1 LRRNPFTLP
10 LREGRKIEAKAEIF
24 RGGVC
29 REARHDRPLPE
40 IPVRSRS
47 RKFRPSLK
55 GRVISNEYPSLKS
68 ACRKAGN
75 GFRNSRNRVWLKH
88 PRYAKGRAWPGLS
101 SAGSPQRIPLPEL
114 GRSRAKRGPF
124 LSVMCC
130 IPYGK
135 FTRLSRWNVA
145 ETSKFIAVLCSPVAQ
160 EARLL
165 ALSF

>member
-1 LRRNPFTLP
+1 MESLHPPLEGGSKNRSESGDFSGRGMPRSPSRQTPPRNSRSLTLAEISTLP
-10 LREGRKIEAKAEIF
+10 Q
-24 RGGVC
+24 
-29 REARHDRPLPE
+29 
-40 IPVRSRS
+40 
-47 RKFRPSLK
+47 